1 MVKATVSDVIPAVLP
16 GMFPA
21 RFDGVEEASND
32 TGDYWKWTF
41 TLDVPK
47 DFVGDPETYGADD
60 ALIPVTATSS
70 PRITPRTKS
79 AKWLESL
86 TGKPVEVGTELDFDE
101 LKGTVCQVIIALSD
115 TGYSRI
121 EQVLPKASKPAK

>member
-16 GMFPA
+16 GMYPA

-41 TLDVPK
+41 TLDVPEGSI
-47 DFVGDPETYGADD
+47 GDVETYGEAGT
-60 ALIPVTATSS
+60 LIPITATSS
-70 PRITPRTKS
+70 PRITPRTK
-79 AKWLESL
+79 AATWLAGL
-86 TGKPVEVGTELDFDE
+86 GTKVEVGDEIDFDA
-101 LKGTVCQVIIALSD
+101 LAGKVCQVIIVLSD

-121 EQVLPKASKPAK
+121 DKVLPAPTKPAK